1 MLKWIVLGVE
11 LLFLIQMEQMSFSDY
26 MTILH
31 RDKKLNELLN
41 ESDS

>member
-1 MLKWIVLGVE
+1 MDCPWCRVIVSNPN
-11 LLFLIQMEQMSFSDY
+11 QMEQMSFSDY

-31 RDKKLNELLN
+31 RDKKLSELLN